1 MANDLLH
8 YSFCI
13 SSLFFCTNG
22 FYFTEYSLKAY
33 IIPCESKSIFHE
45 YKAILK
51 AQLKRL

>member
-1 MANDLLH
+1 MIC
-8 YSFCI
+8 CI
-13 SSLFFCTNG
+13 TVFAFPHFFCTNG

-33 IIPCESKSIFHE
+33 IILCESKSIFYE